1 MTAVPVDN
9 NEKQEPIQTFF
20 YQDHDNDNLGKV
32 CLWLFPLNLL
42 LLLIFSTIWDF
53 LLIPE

>member
-20 YQDHDNDNLGKV
+20 YEDHDNDNLGKV
-32 CLWLFPLNLL
+32 CLWLFPLNL
-42 LLLIFSTIWDF
+42 FSTYHFLAIWDF
-53 LLIPE
+53 FY

>member
-42 LLLIFSTIWDF
+42 LFLIFSTIWDF
-53 LLIPE
+53 LLIPK